1 MKLNLS
7 EQDEKSVRVLIQEI
21 PLSVANSVRR
31 FIINEVPT
39 MSVEEIL
46 IVENTSSLT
55 NEILSHRISLV
66 PFFSDLERYRAREEC
81 DCGSKLG
88 CEKCVVR
95 YVLKKEG
102 AEGLVTA
109 YSRDM
114 TAEDSS
120 TTVHPASAD
129 IPIVKLGP
137 GQSIELE
144 LYVRVGRGKQ
154 HSKWQPG
161 IATVYPPKKDMGP
174 QTYEMYI
181 ESYGFHPPKRL
192 LIEAIKVLKQKSE
205 AFLLNFDKS
214 LEESGNE
221 TAKEN
226 NQS

>member
-1 MKLNLS
+1 MKLKLS
-7 EQDEKSVRVLIQEI
+7 EEDEKSVRVLVQEI
-21 PLSVANSVRR
+21 PLSVANSIRR

-95 YVLKKEG
+95 YVLKKQG
-102 AEGLVTA
+102 AEGFVTA
-109 YSRDM
+109 YTRDM
-114 TAEDSS
+114 TPEDSA
-120 TTVHPASAD
+120 TTVHPASGD

-137 GQSIELE
+137 GQSLELE

-154 HSKWQPG
+154 HSKWQAG
-161 IATVYPPKKDMGP
+161 IATVYPPKKDSGE
-174 QTYEMYI
+174 QAYELYI

-192 LIEAIKVLKQKSE
+192 LREAIKVLKQKSDG
-205 AFLLNFDKS
+205 FLETFDKS
-214 LEESGNE
+214 LEEGGSE
-221 TAKEN
+221 TTKKDN
-226 NQS
+226 